1 MSPEAAATAPES
13 APEAREGRHFPGL
26 PVGTAALPGLLILFP
41 AAVALCGRPLTVG
54 AALAVCLMLGYA
66 CRCLKPFLAVL
77 AAAFLINACV
87 LSGFAI
93 FCDTDDYWMPAVRFL
108 ASAVPIVPDGG
119 YAEIHL
125 MMGYPAGFMRW
136 GAALYRLTGWV
147 DAAAAL
153 PLILAPAAWLTARR
167 AGLSRIAAT
176 ILTAGPLTLFGLFNP
191 MPDASVYLLLLTAA
205 LALRDRTAYALPLGA
220 ALLACWLKQTAWIPT
235 FFILLVLL
243 RSHPR
248 HIPKTLAAGLT
259 VGVLMIPFV
268 RAVASGLVST
278 ADFYDMDETAKAMG
292 YWARQIYAY
301 LGHGL
306 IPGPTPQF
314 NVPVGG
320 GDGGGVDGLGP
331 FFRLTVWAFLAVL
344 LFCRRRLTGWGTV
357 ILVCWAG
364 VLTVPTVYIGYARY
378 TPLVYPAVM
387 LPLLLAF
394 PRLAVVP
401 AALVCAMPAAWI
413 GWRVMRSSEN
423 LYALSPAVTAVHAD
437 GYNVRCAFRDR
448 LADEPQPI
456 LSGSLAYTYAGTG
469 DFPPMPRAAGDHR
482 LTPAAEKAR
491 GMLRYAVAEWLPYA
505 VSHLPETALQT
516 VRYRWHLL
524 TAPRGESD
532 GIQNP

>member
-66 CRCLKPFLAVL
+66 CRCLKPFLIIL
-77 AAAFLINACV
+77 LTAFLANACV
-87 LSGFAI
+87 ISGFAV
-93 FCDTDDYWMPAVRFL
+93 FCDTDSYWMPAVRFL
-108 ASAVPIVPDGG
+108 ASAEPIEPDGSFS
-119 YAEIHL
+119 AVHL
-125 MMGYPAGFMRW
+125 AMGYPTGFMRW

-153 PLILAPAAWLTARR
+153 PLILAPATWLTARR
-167 AGLSRIAAT
+167 VGVGRVAAAV
-176 ILTAGPLTLFGLFNP
+176 LTAGPLFFLGIFNP

-220 ALLACWLKQTAWIPT
+220 ALLACWLKQTAWIPA
-235 FFILLVLL
+235 FFVFVVLL
-243 RSHPR
+243 RAHPR
-248 HIPKTLAAGLT
+248 HIPKTLGTMLA

-268 RAVASGLVST
+268 RSVLSGRVST
-278 ADFYDMDETAKAMG
+278 DDFTGMDATARAMG
-292 YWARQIYAY
+292 YWARQAYAY
-301 LGHGL
+301 LGHWL
-306 IPGPTPQF
+306 VPGPAPRF

-320 GDGGGVDGLGP
+320 ADGGGIDGLGP
-331 FFRLTVWAFLAVL
+331 VFRIAVWAALAVML
-344 LFCRRRLTGWGTV
+344 LCRKRLSGWGTV
-357 ILVCWAG
+357 MLVCWAG
-364 VLTVPTVYIGYARY
+364 VLTVPTLYIGYARY
-378 TPLVYPAVM
+378 TPLIYPAVM
-387 LPLLLAF
+387 LPLVLAF

-423 LYALSPAVTAVHAD
+423 LYALSPAVTAVHATD
-437 GYNVRCAFRDR
+437 YNVRCGFRDR
-448 LADEPQPI
+448 LSETPQPI
-456 LSGSLAYTYAGTG
+456 LSGSLVYSYAGTG

-516 VRYRWHLL
+516 VRYRWRLL